1 MLDSEKEAA
10 HTGQAEQTQHYLR
23 QFLQENAPLLLGII
37 RSYIVRMGM
46 AQGAA
51 AIQSLAT
58 EVLHDATLEALA
70 HANRLNT
77 VTQPRAWFLAI
88 ASNIL
93 KRKRDEAMRQA
104 RREVLVSDLHLAPN
118 APGES
123 EFFDSLSTY
132 AQPGP
137 EGAFEENEQVREML
151 ALVAPAD
158 QRVLRLALLHD
169 LDTNGVARALDIT
182 PGTAR
187 VRLHRAIN
195 RLRKAWG
202 IREQQKRQ
210 ER

>member
-1 MLDSEKEAA
+1 MLDSEEE
-10 HTGQAEQTQHYLR
+10 TEQTQHYLR

-37 RSYIVRMGM
+37 RSYIVRMGL

-51 AIQSLAT
+51 VQSLAM
-58 EVLHDATLEALA
+58 EVLHDAALESLA

-77 VTQPRAWFLAI
+77 STQPRAWFLAI

-93 KRKRDEAMRQA
+93 KRKRDEAMKQS
-104 RREVLVSDLHLAPN
+104 RREVLISDLHFTTGTPD
-118 APGES
+118 ES
-123 EFFDSLSTY
+123 EFFDSLSNY

-151 ALVAPAD
+151 ALVAPDD
-158 QRVLRLALLHD
+158 QKVLRLALLHD
-169 LDTNGVARALDIT
+169 LDTNDVARALGIT

-202 IREQQKRQ
+202 LHEKQ

>member
-1 MLDSEKEAA
+1 MLASEGG
-10 HTGQAEQTQHYLR
+10 TGPITRTEQTQRRLS
-23 QFLQENAPLLLGII
+23 FSQENAPLLLGII
-37 RSYIVRMGM
+37 RSYIVRMGL

-88 ASNIL
+88 ATNIL
-93 KRKRDEAMRQA
+93 KRRRDKAIRQA
-104 RREVLVSDLHLAPN
+104 RREVLISDLHFTPD

-123 EFFDSLSTY
+123 EFFDSLIRY

-151 ALVAPAD
+151 ALVAPDD
-158 QRVLRLALLHD
+158 QKVLRLALVHD
-169 LDTNGVARALDIT
+169 LDTRGVARALGIT

-202 IREQQKRQ
+202 RREQQ